1 MAVSGVNGGAIPL
14 SPNIIINGAFDIW
27 QRGAGPFSS
36 TGYTADRWR
45 MVQGN
50 ANQTVTRQNFT
61 PSELST
67 ASYGESRHYARWSL
81 ATGAQFSTF
90 TNVVEDVRTFAGQT
104 ITISFW
110 AKGTNPASGSFVVN
124 IGQNFGTGGSAEV
137 FVATQDLTVSS
148 TWQRFS
154 FSFNVP
160 SVSGKTIGENS
171 FLRIP
176 NIYQPNV
183 SSAASSLDIWGV
195 QVEAGSVATPF
206 RRNANSL
213 EGELAAC
220 QRYFYRFDK
229 GTAPFAYV
237 GTGFVVESTQ
247 AKILIN
253 HPVVMRAP
261 GAITVTNPSNLQV
274 LTGNT
279 RACVSILTDMA
290 TPQTFGAFANT
301 SSGMTAGHG
310 AILVGANST
319 NWNLDFSAELL

>member
-45 MVQGN
+45 MIQGN

-81 ATGAQFSTF
+81 ATGAQFSTL
-90 TNVVEDVRTFAGQT
+90 TNVVEDVRTFAGQR

-137 FVATQDLTVSS
+137 FVATRDLTVSS

-213 EGELAAC
+213 QDELAAC
-220 QRYFYRFDK
+220 QRYYYRINSLTAF
-229 GTAPFAYV
+229 GTMMV
-237 GTGFVVESTQ
+237 GSASSSTTGRVYPTLPPQMRTVTSIDSSALSTIRY
-247 AKILIN
+247 ADGAN
-253 HPVVMRAP
+253 AA
-261 GAITVTNPSNLQV
+261 AITS
-274 LTGNT
+274 LTL
-279 RACVSILTDMA
+279 ADFSSALAPLDFA
-290 TPQTFGAFANT
+290 TTG
-301 SSGMTAGHG
+301 GMTSARFTWLQGN
-310 AILVGANST
+310 NSPSAYIG
-319 NWNLDFSAELL
+319 FSAEL